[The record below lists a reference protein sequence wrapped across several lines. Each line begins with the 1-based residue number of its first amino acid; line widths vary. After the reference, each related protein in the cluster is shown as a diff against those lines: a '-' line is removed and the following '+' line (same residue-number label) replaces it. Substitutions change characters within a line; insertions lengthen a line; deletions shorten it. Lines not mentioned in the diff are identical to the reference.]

1 MRTQFAITISLLAAI
16 ALPLPAAAD
25 GIQSF
30 LADHKKRSSVWNL
43 ECFQGGRKIT
53 AAAKLRIGRYKGKNG
68 AQNQFADEHGRQ
80 VRILA
85 SPGTACVDR
94 QVSGPRIRAAAP
106 RKGGLQLLQ
115 PKGN

>member
-43 ECFQGGRKIT
+43 ECFQGGRKII
-53 AAAKLRIGRYKGKNG
+53 AAAKLRIWRYKGNNG
-68 AQNQFADEHGRQ
+68 ISNQFADEHGRQ
-80 VRILA
+80 VRLFP
-85 SPGTACVDR
+85 SDGTACVVR
-94 QVSGPRIRAAAP
+94 QASGQRIRAAAP